1 MRNGLSVR
9 SYKISDFV
17 GRDISAGPV
26 KSKSI
31 MTPFPSSQRFK
42 RDMEKSCLPLFT
54 KWQL

>member
-1 MRNGLSVR
+1 MRVSVR

-31 MTPFPSSQRFK
+31 MTPFPSSQRFE
-42 RDMEKSCLPLFT
+42 RDVEKSCLPLFT